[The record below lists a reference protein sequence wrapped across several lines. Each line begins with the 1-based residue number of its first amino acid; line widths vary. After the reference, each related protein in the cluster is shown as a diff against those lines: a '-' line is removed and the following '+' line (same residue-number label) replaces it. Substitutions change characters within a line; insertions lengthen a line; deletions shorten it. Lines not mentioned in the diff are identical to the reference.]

1 MTTSGAAAG
10 RAAAKA
16 GSRRGDSGAHRA
28 AGSQAAGPGA
38 EPHETDRESD
48 DSMNVDAI
56 KQILDLVREHELTE
70 FELEQGG
77 VKLRVR
83 KQGPAS
89 APAPMVPA
97 AAPLPAPVLAPPV
110 AAAPTA
116 VPADSPAPAD
126 EPLELSVITSPIVGT
141 FYRSPDPSS
150 PSFVEVG
157 QRVKKGQ
164 TLCIIE
170 AMKLMNEIESEYE
183 GEIVKVYVENGQP
196 VQYGERLFAVKTT

>member
-1 MTTSGAAAG
+1 MSATAPAAG
-10 RAAAKA
+10 RAR
-16 GSRRGDSGAHRA
+16 RRGDSGAHAIA
-28 AGSQAAGPGA
+28 AATPDAPASP
-38 EPHETDRESD
+38 DSESD
-48 DSMNVDAI
+48 DTMNVDAI

-70 FELEQGG
+70 FELEQAG

-83 KQGPAS
+83 KQGA
-89 APAPMVPA
+89 APAAAAPAAPAAAPALAIPAPIPAAAAAPVPVAVPA
-97 AAPLPAPVLAPPV
+97 AAP
-110 AAAPTA
+110 AAEAI
-116 VPADSPAPAD
+116 
-126 EPLELSVITSPIVGT
+126 ELSVITSPIVGT

-183 GEIVKVYVENGQP
+183 GEVVKVYVENGQP
-196 VQYGERLFAVKTT
+196 VQYGERLFAIKTA